1 MIPVILSGGSGSRLW
16 PLSRKQYPKQF
27 LNLLGDHTLLQQ
39 TVMRLPEKQFGKPFL
54 VCNQLHRFIVREQMQ
69 QISRSTHSVLL
80 EPFGRNTAPAVALSA
95 MLITE
100 EEGDDL
106 MLVLPADHVIRDLP
120 AFHAALE
127 RGRAEAEAG
136 KLVLFGIVP
145 TAPETGYG
153 YVKSHS
159 VNGLEAVPVE
169 RFVEKPDRATAISF
183 LASGDYFW
191 NSGMFMFKAS
201 RFLQE
206 LKKFQPDIYDICQL
220 SLERKFRD
228 LDFWRIDPDS
238 FAFCPDD
245 SIDYAIMEKTED
257 AVVVPLQAGWSDVG
271 SWSALWEEQDKDPQ
285 FNLVKGAAELID
297 TEHCYVHTTH
307 RMVSLIGMQDTVVI
321 ETKDAVLV
329 ANINKVQDV
338 KQLVKKLEQEDR
350 PEAQHHREMFR
361 PWGSVD
367 AIDKGQ
373 RFGVQHLTIQPEQ
386 SISLHRHLHR
396 SEHWVVVSG
405 CAQATIGEETIL
417 MGENQSTYIPA
428 GVFHRLSNPGQVP
441 LEIIEIQTGSYLQ
454 DKDIE
459 RVADMYGRV
468 NERDSTPAQN
478 WPMAQ
483 GVRIVP
489 H

>member
-27 LNLLGDHTLLQQ
+27 LNLLGQHTLLQQ

-69 QISRSTHSVLL
+69 QIGRDTHSVLL

-100 EEGDDL
+100 NGGDDL
-106 MLVLPADHVIRDLP
+106 MLVLPADHVIKDEK

-127 RGRAEAEAG
+127 RARIEAESG

-153 YVKSHS
+153 YIKSQS
-159 VNGLEAVPVE
+159 VNGVEAVPVE
-169 RFVEKPDRATAISF
+169 RFVEKPDRTTAIKF
-183 LASGDYFW
+183 LESGDYFW

-206 LKKFQPDIYDICQL
+206 LKKFQPDIYDTCQL
-220 SLERKFRD
+220 SLSRKFRD

-257 AVVVPLQAGWSDVG
+257 AVLIPLQAGWSDVG
-271 SWSALWEEQDKDPQ
+271 SWSALWDEQEKDNKL
-285 FNLVKGAAELID
+285 NLIKGNAELID
-297 TEHCYVHTTH
+297 TERSYIHTTH
-307 RMVSLIGMQDTVVI
+307 RMVSLIGMEDTVVI

-329 ANINKVQDV
+329 ANLNKVQDV
-338 KQLVKKLEQEDR
+338 KNLVQKLEKEDR
-350 PEAQHHREMFR
+350 AEVQHHREKFR

-367 AIDKGQ
+367 AIDKGT
-373 RFGVQHLTIQPEQ
+373 RFGVQHLTIQPGQ
-386 SISLHRHLHR
+386 SISLHRHMHR

-405 CAQATIGEETIL
+405 CAQATINDETEL
-417 MGENQSTYIPA
+417 LHENQSTYIPA
-428 GVFHRLSNPGQVP
+428 GVYHRLTNPGLVP
-441 LEIIEIQTGSYLQ
+441 LEIIEIQSGSYLK
-454 DKDIE
+454 DNDIE
-459 RVADMYGRV
+459 RKDDMYGRV
-468 NERDSTPAQN
+468 NVLDFVSENKTDEKIKHFPY
-478 WPMAQ
+478 
-483 GVRIVP
+483 
-489 H
+489 